1 MAVRT
6 DSDWMQQA
14 LELAGQGHGLASPN
28 PLVGAVVVR
37 AGEVVGQAF
46 HTYDGLKHA
55 EVLALE
61 QAGERARGATLYTNL
76 EPCCHYG
83 RTPPCSECILA
94 AGVSRVVAAMADPNP
109 AVSGKSFAQLRVA
122 GIEVSVGVREEE
134 ARRLN
139 EAFARYI
146 RSGFPLV
153 TLKAALTLDGKIA
166 PAATAFQA
174 ANHRW
179 ISSEESRAF
188 VQLLRH
194 QHDAVLTGVGTVLA
208 DDPLLSDRSG
218 QARRR
223 RLLRVVLDT
232 RLRIPLDS
240 KLVCT
245 AENDVLVYASE
256 DASPGKR
263 RELEG
268 RGIEVRLV
276 KEVGGEVGLRAVLRE
291 LAEREIFSVLL
302 EAGAHLNAYAIEMN
316 LVDKVFLFYA
326 PKFLGGDDAVPLLA
340 GEAAHGLTVTL
351 RDYRLHR
358 FGTDFALE
366 GYLRDVFGNY

>member
-1 MAVRT
+1 MPVCT
-6 DSDWMQQA
+6 DNDWMQQA
-14 LELAGQGHGLASPN
+14 LELAAQGHGLASPN

-37 AGEVVGQAF
+37 AGEVIGQAF

-55 EVLALE
+55 EVLAFE
-61 QAGERARGATLYTNL
+61 QAGERARGATLYINL

-83 RTPPCSECILA
+83 RTSPCSEHILA
-94 AGVSRVVAAMADPNP
+94 AGVRRVVAAMADPNP
-109 AVSGKSFAQLRVA
+109 AVSGKSFVQLGAA
-122 GIEVSVGVREEE
+122 GVEISLGVREQE
-134 ARRLN
+134 AKRLN

-146 RSGFPLV
+146 RTGFPLV

-166 PAATAFQA
+166 PAASASEG

-179 ISSEESRAF
+179 ISSEASRAF
-188 VQLLRH
+188 VQVLRH

-208 DDPLLSDRSG
+208 DNPLLSDRSG
-218 QARRR
+218 RARRR

-240 KLVCT
+240 KLVRT

-263 RELEG
+263 QELEE
-268 RGIEVRLV
+268 RGVEVRFV
-276 KEVGGEVGLRAVLRE
+276 KEVGGEMGLRAVLRE
-291 LAEREIFSVLL
+291 LAERQIISVLL
-302 EAGAHLNAYAIEMN
+302 EAGAHLNAYALEMN

-340 GEAAHGLTVTL
+340 GEAARGLTATL

-358 FGTDFALE
+358 FGPDFAME
-366 GYLRDVFGNY
+366 GYLRDVFGNH